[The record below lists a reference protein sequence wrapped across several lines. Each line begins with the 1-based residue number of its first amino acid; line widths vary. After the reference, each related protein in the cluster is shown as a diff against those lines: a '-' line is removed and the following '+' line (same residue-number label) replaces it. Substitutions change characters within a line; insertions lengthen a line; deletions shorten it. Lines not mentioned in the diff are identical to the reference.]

1 MFDNLIRLILD
12 LGFETLFAVIVIS
25 ALRPTALMFG
35 FYAMGWAFGPARMMR
50 ITIGLIVSL
59 PLLLPNFGQ
68 IEELV
73 RDPDIGKLILIAPKE
88 FIIGFALGLMA
99 SSPFR
104 TLEYAG
110 AISDHFRGE
119 NDSGITDPNRE
130 TLSTSGML
138 YLVIGFS
145 AFFSFGGLWMLI
157 DILYQTYAIWP
168 IGNVFPTLTAAAG
181 MTFVQLVV
189 KGLALA
195 AQLAIP
201 LLAGMIAVEFS
212 LAVAARIAKRFSFYD
227 MSFPIKNLGV
237 VITLPLITWFVWL
250 HSSDIS
256 DRSVAALESLRTL
269 FE

>member
-1 MFDNLIRLILD
+1 MFDNLIHLVEE
-12 LGFETLFAVIVIS
+12 LGFQSLYAIIVMS
-25 ALRPTALMFG
+25 ALRPTAMMFG

-50 ITIGLIVSL
+50 ITIGLVVSF
-59 PLLLPNFGQ
+59 PLLVPNFDQ
-68 IEELV
+68 IEEII

-119 NDSGITDPNRE
+119 NDSGITDPNKE

-157 DILYQTYAIWP
+157 DILYQTYTIWP
-168 IGNVFPTLTAAAG
+168 IGNVFPTLNMEAG
-181 MTFVQLVV
+181 MTFVLVIV
-189 KGLALA
+189 NGLVLA

-201 LLAGMIAVEFS
+201 LLAGMIAIEFS

-227 MSFPIKNLGV
+227 MAFPIKNLGV
-237 VITLPLITWFVWL
+237 IMTLPLITWFVWL
-250 HSSDIS
+250 HSADIS
-256 DRSVAALESLRTL
+256 DRSVAALESFRSL